1 MIASFSLIFGALL
14 VLPFVLKQVKFNAEA
29 FILGCGAFIIVPIVQ
44 SPLQHLFLIARNIQN
59 LLLIIAI
66 SLCIGF
72 FTGLIQETIK
82 FLITRKIKSPTAI
95 WVGYGFGLTEALLIA
110 ITSFT
115 VLAHVRDLSFPLI
128 SLYERFLATFFH
140 TLTTGI
146 YAYGIMKGIGLKVLI
161 LMIIIHAAMNF
172 SATMINIRR
181 MHHILTPMDLTIF
194 YITLTLLTFILFP
207 IYLKVRVKHG

>member
-1 MIASFSLIFGALL
+1 
-14 VLPFVLKQVKFNAEA
+14 
-29 FILGCGAFIIVPIVQ
+29 
-44 SPLQHLFLIARNIQN
+44 LFLIARNIQN
-59 LLLIIAI
+59 LLFIIAI

-95 WVGYGFGLTEALLIA
+95 WVGYGFGLTEALFIA
-110 ITSFT
+110 FASFT
-115 VLAHVRDLSFPLI
+115 VLAHVRNLSFPLI

-146 YAYGIMKGIGLKVLI
+146 YAYGIMKGMGLKVLI
-161 LMIIIHAAMNF
+161 LMIIMNF